1 MKEITLATGLE
12 TYVINGVCQLTFNPT
27 DSVFLEKLLDVFDRL
42 DSKQETYR
50 VEVEKWQGDRKLFE
64 QARIMDGEMR
74 EIINAALG
82 TDVCGPLF
90 GEMNVYAFADGLP
103 LWANLMFG
111 LLDEID
117 AAVVRERKAY
127 DPRIAKYTKKYHK

>member
-27 DSVFLEKLLDVFDRL
+27 DSVFLEKLLDVFDQL

-50 VEVEKWQGDRKLFE
+50 AEVEKRQGDRTLFE

-74 EIINAALG
+74 EIINTALG